1 MDIIF
6 SGEKENEVG
15 KIVSV
20 DDNRFIK
27 IVGSEY
33 IDSIKKRILSDPIMV
48 RVDRNYYRPTEVD
61 LLIGDSTKARTKLG
75 WTPEYD
81 LNGLINDMINSDIH
95 LMKKE
100 NHIKNGGFRTF
111 NYFE

>member
-1 MDIIF
+1 YF
-6 SGEKENEVG
+6 KFKNFRKALEFANEVG

-81 LNGLINDMINSDIH
+81 LNGLINRFLHPRNLLFSCH
-95 LMKKE
+95 
-100 NHIKNGGFRTF
+100 HISPSSVGNL
-111 NYFE
+111 Y